1 MFFSNKCKGQKK
13 NLCSQRDWSS
23 ENDTKGDFS
32 LKYLRICKKQSEN
45 LTFWKGHWQGIFH
58 VAQND
63 GPSPQ
68 LELRN
73 GQGS

>member
-45 LTFWKGHWQGIFH
+45 LTF
-58 VAQND
+58 
-63 GPSPQ
+63 
-68 LELRN
+68 
-73 GQGS
+73 